1 MPTPKVPT
9 VPFVPPTPS
18 ARERLATNLIA
29 LRTEHG
35 WNQED
40 LANAGGFHRT
50 FITQIERQTRN
61 VTLDNLERIA
71 VTLGIPLARLL
82 E

>member
-1 MPTPKVPT
+1 MPVPKVPT

-18 ARERLATNLIA
+18 ARERLAANIIS
-29 LRTEHG
+29 LRGARG
-35 WNQED
+35 WSQED

-50 FITQIERQTRN
+50 FVTQIERQTRN